1 MAAALQCTG
10 MCTLT
15 YTRTCIAAYAGPVS
29 VDDKIAAKAAKKE
42 RQRRD
47 LIARALAER
56 QKLVSFE
63 KVAFTIHPR
72 VCVHAQIHTR
82 MPKCLP
88 TCIHAAEFL
97 LP

>member
-47 LIARALAER
+47 LIARAVAER

-63 KVAFTIHPR
+63 KVVPHPCAHMQSTHVR
-72 VCVHAQIHTR
+72 THAQRHARVHT
-82 MPKCLP
+82 
-88 TCIHAAEFL
+88 
-97 LP
+97 